1 MKIKIFILLVIYS
14 SMLFSEDVKKIKIN
28 LDDAIE
34 RAYEH
39 DYILKNSK
47 LDLDNSNLKLKESY
61 KNFLPTLDYN
71 GKYLKYEQEVNSNN
85 QMYENQISVTQSIYS
100 GGVLSA
106 NLKKSEIDKEKK
118 QYLLMDTK
126 ISTYLTTI
134 DKYISILSFN
144 EQLNVY
150 KYSLENLYKE
160 HEVVKRKYD
169 LDMIAKSEILPF
181 NTRILNIKT
190 KILETENM
198 IAISEID
205 LKNYIGL
212 LNDTKIDLAPVDKK
226 KYDISAIKL
235 DEDVK
240 FVRENNRTVK
250 INQLELKTKEAD
262 KKIAKSEFL
271 PKIDAVISQKSNDK
285 SYSNSHDD
293 YNWEAGV
300 SFKMN
305 IFEFGKSI
313 DNYRISD
320 NEVKKSKNIEAKI
333 KNDTELELRKSYLN
347 LVKYENIVKEQK
359 AAVESAEE
367 NFMVES
373 RRYQLGLI
381 DAIELIEIE
390 KILLESRLSLIV
402 ENYNYYIAYEIYNS
416 LLK

>member
-1 MKIKIFILLVIYS
+1 MKAKIFILLIIYS
-14 SMLFSEDVKKIKIN
+14 SMSFSEEIKTKLN
-28 LDDAIE
+28 LEQAIE

-39 DYILKNSK
+39 DYLLKNSK
-47 LDLDNSNLKLKESY
+47 LDLDSSNLKLKESY

-71 GKYLKYEQEVNSNN
+71 GKYLKYEQEVNRNK
-85 QMYENQISVTQSIYS
+85 QLYENQISVTQPIYS

-126 ISTYLTTI
+126 ISTYLATI

-144 EQLNVY
+144 EQLTVY

-160 HEVVKRKYD
+160 YERVKRKYD

-205 LKNYIGL
+205 LKNHIGFL
-212 LNDTKIDLAPVDKK
+212 SDTKIDLAPINKN
-226 KYDISAIKL
+226 KYTINTIKL
-235 DEDVK
+235 EEDVIS
-240 FVRENNRTVK
+240 VRKNNRTVK
-250 INQLELKTKEAD
+250 INELELKTKEAD

-271 PKIDAVISQKSNDK
+271 PQINAVISQKSNDK
-285 SYSNSHDD
+285 SYSKSHDD
-293 YNWEAGV
+293 YNWEAGIT
-300 SFKMN
+300 FKMN

-320 NEVKKSKNIEAKI
+320 NEVKKTENIDAKV

-347 LVKYENIVKEQK
+347 LIKYESIVKEQK

-367 NFMVES
+367 NYTLES
-373 RRYQLGLI
+373 RRYELDLV
-381 DAIELIEIE
+381 DVIELIEIE
-390 KILLESRLSLIV
+390 KTLLESKLALIV
-402 ENYNYYIAYEIYNS
+402 ANYNYYIAYEIYNS